1 MTSRTGA
8 DAADAD
14 SSPDADDGG
23 LEDLDSSPDA
33 DDSGLEDLDSG
44 RDADDS
50 GPAAGDGGIDEDD
63 EVSPERAALAAA
75 VRRLG
80 NAILGRELDPD
91 QVEVMTGQLSA
102 MADAIE
108 QRPTVTKA
116 ESLFRRNRVASFV
129 ETGRWPEPP
138 PDGAELEFDPASVVG
153 GELNPFGMGA
163 RYYRRG
169 DEAVGFATLGSC
181 FEGPPER
188 VHGGVICAIF
198 DEVMGSVFRATGT
211 PSAFTGE
218 LTVRFEAP
226 APLETELEFR
236 ARRVASKGRRQ
247 LLEGEARSPEGRF
260 ATASATFIEM
270 KPEHFPTAGG

>member
-1 MTSRTGA
+1 MTSKAGA
-8 DAADAD
+8 DAAGAD
-14 SSPDADDGG
+14 LGPGVDDGG
-23 LEDLDSSPDA
+23 PDA
-33 DDSGLEDLDSG
+33 ADTTSGLDV
-44 RDADDS
+44 
-50 GPAAGDGGIDEDD
+50 DD
-63 EVSPERAALAAA
+63 EVSPERAALATAM
-75 VRRLG
+75 RRLG
-80 NAILGRELDPD
+80 NAMLGRELDPD

-108 QRPTVTKA
+108 RRPRMTKA
-116 ESLFRRNRVASFV
+116 ETLFRRNRITSFM

-138 PDGAELEFDPASVVG
+138 PDGAALEFDPTSVVG

-169 DEAVGFATLGSC
+169 DEAVGFATLGPC

-218 LTVRFEAP
+218 LSVRFEAP

-236 ARRVASKGRRQ
+236 ARLVDSKGRRQ
-247 LLEGEARSPEGRF
+247 FLEGEARSPEGRF
-260 ATASATFIEM
+260 ASASATFIEM